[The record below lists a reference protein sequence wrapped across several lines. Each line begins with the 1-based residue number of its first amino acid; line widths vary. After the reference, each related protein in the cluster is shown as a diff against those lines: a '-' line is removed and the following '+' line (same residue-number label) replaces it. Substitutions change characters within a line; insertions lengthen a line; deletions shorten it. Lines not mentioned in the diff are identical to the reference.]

1 MGEPAR
7 REGNDS
13 ESSIM
18 GEPMRRGGGDS
29 FLSGLFVTLLD
40 SESLT
45 DRRIRDV
52 FKPVGGPNRGFELA
66 LDERTTFG
74 TAFGT

>member
-1 MGEPAR
+1 
-7 REGNDS
+7 
-13 ESSIM
+13 
-18 GEPMRRGGGDS
+18 MRRGGGGS

-45 DRRIRDV
+45 DRRFREA
-52 FKPVGGPNRGFELA
+52 FKRVGGPNRVFKPE

-74 TAFGT
+74 T